1 MMSSVIC
8 CVCFVPRA
16 HRPARRD
23 CAVVSRVPAYRS
35 AIRTYRYRIPLR
47 IPRSISNGTV
57 ERGPVPRSAVIRR
70 RKHCGILLLVS
81 TGPRLKCTFKCFKT
95 VNAHQLRNP

>member
-23 CAVVSRVPAYRS
+23 CAVVSRVPVPAHIVARLS
-35 AIRTYRYRIPLR
+35 GDSGRY
-47 IPRSISNGTV
+47 SNGTV
-57 ERGPVPRSAVIRR
+57 ERGPVPRSA
-70 RKHCGILLLVS
+70 
-81 TGPRLKCTFKCFKT
+81 
-95 VNAHQLRNP
+95 

>member
-57 ERGPVPRSAVIRR
+57 ERGPVPRSASYDV
-70 RKHCGILLLVS
+70 VS
-81 TGPRLKCTFKCFKT
+81 IAGFCFWC
-95 VNAHQLRNP
+95 RPDRG

>member
-23 CAVVSRVPAYRS
+23 CAVVSRVPSTCTRAYRS
-35 AIRTYRYRIPLR
+35 AIEGIPVDMT
-47 IPRSISNGTV
+47 NGTV
-57 ERGPVPRSAVIRR
+57 ERGPVPRSA
-70 RKHCGILLLVS
+70 
-81 TGPRLKCTFKCFKT
+81 
-95 VNAHQLRNP
+95 

>member
-23 CAVVSRVPAYRS
+23 CAVVSRVPAHIVARL
-35 AIRTYRYRIPLR
+35 RGFPGRY
-47 IPRSISNGTV
+47 SNGTV
-57 ERGPVPRSAVIRR
+57 ERGPVPRSA
-70 RKHCGILLLVS
+70 
-81 TGPRLKCTFKCFKT
+81 
-95 VNAHQLRNP
+95 

>member
-23 CAVVSRVPAYRS
+23 CAVVSRVPAHIGS
-35 AIRTYRYRIPLR
+35 AIEADSTVDIRTEPLNGA
-47 IPRSISNGTV
+47 RSRAPHDVVSIAGFCFWCRPD
-57 ERGPVPRSAVIRR
+57 RG
-70 RKHCGILLLVS
+70 
-81 TGPRLKCTFKCFKT
+81 
-95 VNAHQLRNP
+95 